1 MTRNNGSFGFR
12 AAAALVVVTLL
23 LLLGWLTFTYY
34 QYRSVVILFGDDHA
48 ETALPP
54 GPLLQAATPPPEPE
68 EASGEDDV
76 NVPVATGDTPV
87 LARWQRRFLAQAAV
101 GGVGIVVLGAVL
113 GLLLIIANKRK
124 QDEARAKA
132 LNTQLT
138 SLIETIP
145 DPVHF
150 KDADG
155 RWLIVNQAGLR
166 LCDLESAPWQ
176 GKTDLEL
183 AELRPAYREI
193 FAHARERDEE
203 AIRSGT
209 LAVYDDEIVREGER
223 RLFEVRKLAHMEDG
237 RAVSLLA
244 LRRDVTEERA
254 AKAALVASERRYR
267 DVVDNIRE
275 VIFRI
280 DAKGILTFL
289 NPAWETLTAWTVE
302 SALGT
307 RSLDYVHPDDR
318 ERSRTLIRPLMKGR
332 QDCFREVVR
341 YLRAD
346 GGWRWVEV
354 FAAPAVDAQGQRCG
368 AYGTL
373 MDVTEQRR
381 MLDALRAE
389 RDLFAAGPVMV
400 FVWRNEAGWPVEYVS
415 ANVHK
420 ELGYEPEHMTA
431 ESFRYAQLI
440 HPDDLARIER
450 EVQRFVGGQCASF
463 ELSYRLRDGHGR
475 YRWFRE
481 WSVPQWGE
489 GGDFVELR
497 GYVIDET
504 DTKEAQLAAEAA
516 RQRQLWILEGANV
529 GTWEW
534 DVQGGELAINTRW
547 AQMLGY
553 TVADL
558 SPLTAEA
565 WQRMMH
571 PDDRDACHDRMLAH
585 FAGESPY
592 YEGEHRLRHKNG
604 SWLWVLARGR
614 VIERLPDGEPALM
627 CGTLMDIAQ
636 RKEAEAHAAHLAYF
650 DELTGLPN
658 RRMLL
663 ERLRHVQAASKRA
676 HIFSALLFIDLDNFK
691 NLNDTLGH
699 DYGDMLL
706 REVALRLGDIL
717 REDDTVARL
726 GGDEFVVLLEELDAR
741 EDEAVVKA
749 ERAVLKILAALSSPY
764 QLDEHRHHLTPSI
777 GVTLFRDAGDSVET
791 LMKKADLA
799 MYQAKAAGR
808 GTFRFFDPAMQ
819 ATAERRMHLE
829 IELRQALE
837 QGQFVLAYQ
846 PIVDAAGTVTA
857 AEALLRWQHPQ
868 HGLVSPGE
876 FIPVAEASGLIVP
889 LGRWVLRCAC
899 EQLARWRDCAT
910 RGAWRM
916 AVNVSA
922 RQFHQPDFVT
932 LVLESLQQAGA
943 DPCRLRLEITESM
956 LLENIDETIARM
968 IELRTHGV
976 SFALDDFG
984 TGYSSLNY
992 LKKLPL
998 SVLKIDQ
1005 SFVRDIGSDPN
1016 DATIVQTIIAM
1027 AHSLELKVVA
1037 EGVESAEQK
1046 AFLLAHAC
1054 DALQGYFFHR
1064 PMPIE
1069 LLDRLAGAG
1078 RKVAAGAIDG

>member
-1 MTRNNGSFGFR
+1 MTT
-12 AAAALVVVTLL
+12 AT
-23 LLLGWLTFTYY
+23 LLGWLAFTYQ
-34 QYRSVVILFGDDHA
+34 QYRSVVS
-48 ETALPP
+48 
-54 GPLLQAATPPPEPE
+54 LLGHQHIIAAPSDGSAPRAATPTRAQRSGDERGDVRE
-68 EASGEDDV
+68 EV
-76 NVPVATGDTPV
+76 GDTAV
-87 LARWQRRFLAQAAV
+87 LSAWQRRFVAQATV
-101 GGVGIVVLGAVL
+101 GGAGIVILGAVL
-113 GLLLIIANKRK
+113 GLLLIVANKRK
-124 QDEARAKA
+124 AEEARAKA

-145 DPVHF
+145 DPVYF

-155 RWLIVNQAGLR
+155 RWLVVNQVGLQ
-166 LCDLESAPWQ
+166 LCGLDTVDWR

-183 AELRPAYREI
+183 ADLRPQFRDV
-193 FAHARERDEE
+193 FVRAHARDHE
-203 AIRSGT
+203 ALRSGALT
-209 LAVYDDEIVREGER
+209 VYDDEVIADGER
-223 RLFEVRKLAHMEDG
+223 RLFEVRKLAHMEGG
-237 RAVSLLA
+237 RAVSLLV

-280 DAKGILTFL
+280 DGKGILTFL
-289 NPAWETLTAWTVE
+289 NPAWETLTAWSVE
-302 SALGT
+302 SVLGT
-307 RSLDYVHPDDR
+307 QSLDYVHPDDR
-318 ERSRTLIRPLMKGR
+318 ERTRTLIRPLMKGQ
-332 QDCFREVVR
+332 QDSFREVVR
-341 YLRAD
+341 YRRAD

-354 FAAPAVDAQGQRCG
+354 FAAPAIDEQGRRCG

-373 MDVTEQRR
+373 MDVSEHRN

-400 FVWRNEAGWPVEYVS
+400 FIWRNEAGWPVEYVS
-415 ANVHK
+415 ANARK
-420 ELGYEPEHMTA
+420 ELGYEPAQLTA
-431 ESFRYAQLI
+431 DGFRYAELI
-440 HPDDLARIER
+440 HPDDLARIED
-450 EVQRFVGGQCASF
+450 EVRRFIEERCPSF
-463 ELSYRLRDGHGR
+463 ERSYRLRDSEGR
-475 YRWFRE
+475 CRWFRE

-489 GGDFVELR
+489 GGDFIQLR

-516 RQRQLWILEGANV
+516 RQRQAWILEGANV

-534 DVQGGELAINTRW
+534 DVRAGELLVNRRW

-553 TVADL
+553 TVEEL
-558 SPLTAEA
+558 SPFSAEA
-565 WQRMMH
+565 WRRMIH
-571 PDDRDACHDRMLAH
+571 PDDREACHTRMLAH

-614 VIERLPDGEPALM
+614 VLDRARDGEPALM

-636 RKEAEAHAAHLAYF
+636 RKAAEAHAAHLAYY

-663 ERLRHVQAASKRA
+663 ERLRHARAASRRV
-676 HIFSALLFIDLDNFK
+676 HSCSALLFIDLDNFK

-699 DYGDMLL
+699 DYGDLL
-706 REVALRLGDIL
+706 LKEVAVRLTAIL
-717 REDDTVARL
+717 REGDTVARL
-726 GGDEFVVLLEELDAR
+726 GGDEFVVLLEELDENEA
-741 EDEAVVKA
+741 EAVVKA
-749 ERAVLKILAALSSPY
+749 ERAVLKILAALSAPY
-764 QLDEHRHHLTPSI
+764 QLGEYRHHLTPSI
-777 GVTLFRDAGDSVET
+777 GVTLFRDSGESVET

-819 ATAERRMHLE
+819 AIAERRMHLE
-829 IELRQALE
+829 IELRRALE
-837 QGQFVLAYQ
+837 QDEFVLAYQ
-846 PIVDAAGTVTA
+846 PIVDVDRTITA
-857 AEALLRWQHPQ
+857 VEALLRWQHPEQ
-868 HGLVSPGE
+868 GTVSPAE

-899 EQLARWRDCAT
+899 AQLARWQRCAT
-910 RGAWRM
+910 RGAWRL

-922 RQFHQPDFVT
+922 RQFHQPDFVAF
-932 LVLESLQQAGA
+932 VLESLREAGA
-943 DPCRLRLEITESM
+943 DPDRLRLEITESM

-968 IELRTHGV
+968 AELRAHGV
-976 SFALDDFG
+976 GFALDDFG

-1016 DATIVQTIIAM
+1016 DAAIVQTIIAM
-1027 AHSLELKVVA
+1027 AHSLNLRVVA
-1037 EGVESAEQK
+1037 EGVETAQQE

-1054 DALQGYFFHR
+1054 DALQGYRYHR
-1064 PMPIE
+1064 PMMIE
-1069 LLDRLAGAG
+1069 SLDRLVSATLLAVPAAPGA
-1078 RKVAAGAIDG
+1078 